1 MEGEPTPP
9 PGTLHATQKQSARA
23 PSAVGVVRSSPE
35 DLTPTGVITGRVLT
49 MVKRTTPTGT
59 AGNALQG
66 RYRPT
71 TNTVHPA
78 LRVAPGSMQTVGRQN
93 ACRAL
98 QVITATQVRTQD
110 ARHALLDNIRA
121 RILSRRVPNAR

>member
-23 PSAVGVVRSSPE
+23 PSAVEAEKSSRE
-35 DLTPTGVITGRVLT
+35 DLIPTAVITGQALI
-49 MVKRTTPTGT
+49 MAKRMIPTGT
-59 AGNALQG
+59 AGSALQG